1 MICQCAAMKY
11 NSCLSE
17 LKLHLPVGI
26 RWLAQ
31 CCSAPSCGFQTGKE
45 YTSWYSKEMCSEN
58 VIKWN
63 HRDFK
68 WLKSVS
74 DPILIYNCHLP
85 PPPQTYTVCGEYVRL
100 VTGKAG
106 KVAPES
112 IHVPDWYNEG
122 HRSASHGDNVSF
134 KELGVVEPNSA
145 FIFAKEKD
153 NGNNLANL
161 KN

>member
-74 DPILIYNCHLP
+74 DPILIYNCHLSP
-85 PPPQTYTVCGEYVRL
+85 PPPHKPTLFAGNMWDWWQVKLAKWPLNPFMCPTGTMRDTDRQATVTTWVSRNLGSLNQTVHSFLQRKKI
-100 VTGKAG
+100 TG
-106 KVAPES
+106 
-112 IHVPDWYNEG
+112 IIWQT
-122 HRSASHGDNVSF
+122 
-134 KELGVVEPNSA
+134 
-145 FIFAKEKD
+145 
-153 NGNNLANL
+153 
-161 KN
+161 